1 MNNNCFWS
9 KQFKFQCKHKATYN
23 NALTCQLSLSYAT
36 ARAAPKSISLVK
48 QKNAHPKHHIKHF
61 NKVLTNYFILLS
73 PSNK

>member
-48 QKNAHPKHHIKHF
+48 KTHPKHHIKHF
-61 NKVLTNYFILLS
+61 NKVLINYFILLS